1 MNKTALMHKSCHR
14 GGRSAIPLVRAIRF
28 DALEMDRVNDNLK
41 RRYRTPERLFIRS
54 INLPFA
60 DVGFQWRHSTYRWR
74 IIHRCSHWP
83 GKSGIRKLDALAFA
97 IRHFSDDAVIRPLN
111 FRSSIIPS
119 EIMALT
125 IGTQLGSHEVTA
137 LLGKSGMGEVYRIKH
152 GACK

>member
-1 MNKTALMHKSCHR
+1 MNKTALMHNSCHR

-74 IIHRCSHWP
+74 IIHRCSHWLVSRKP
-83 GKSGIRKLDALAFA
+83 ESDGGHKIRS
-97 IRHFSDDAVIRPLN
+97 FST
-111 FRSSIIPS
+111 
-119 EIMALT
+119 T
-125 IGTQLGSHEVTA
+125 IG
-137 LLGKSGMGEVYRIKH
+137 
-152 GACK
+152 